1 MIENPSETVGLGNN
15 YQRVLKIIKLKSDW
29 DHKEKKN
36 YTQIFP
42 MNIGI
47 KNLNEILAN

>member
-29 DHKEKKN
+29 DHKEKKTIHK
-36 YTQIFP
+36 YS
-42 MNIGI
+42 
-47 KNLNEILAN
+47 L